1 MQQRSVIKFFRE
13 SEAYGEFSNFWRL
26 TEPLPFNGVMCAT
39 TEHAYQMQKFVYD
52 GCPIANAAYA
62 HLIATANTPYS
73 AKILAGQKCIGRSL
87 WQRKLFEKIEA
98 HKNKGAAIDPDWD
111 ARRDD
116 VMHDVLRRKFLLDKR
131 AQSVLLSTG
140 DALLL
145 ENSKYDAYW
154 GAGPN
159 GDGKNMLGQLLM
171 RVRDEISAG
180 NLLFGVSG
188 ITQDA
193 AGVWGK

>member
-13 SEAYGEFSNFWRL
+13 SDEYGEFSNFWRL
-26 TEPLPFNGVMCAT
+26 TEPLPFSGVMCAT

-62 HLIATANTPYS
+62 HLIATANTPYT
-73 AKILAGQKCIGRSL
+73 AKILAGQKCVGRSL

-98 HKNKGAAIDPDWD
+98 HKSKGVEIDPDWD

-116 VMHDVLRRKFLLDKR
+116 VMYGVLRRKFLLDRR

-159 GDGKNMLGQLLM
+159 SDGKNMLGQLLM

-188 ITQDA
+188 ITQDDA
-193 AGVWGK
+193 RLWGK

>member
-1 MQQRSVIKFFRE
+1 
-13 SEAYGEFSNFWRL
+13 
-26 TEPLPFNGVMCAT
+26 
-39 TEHAYQMQKFVYD
+39 
-52 GCPIANAAYA
+52 
-62 HLIATANTPYS
+62 
-73 AKILAGQKCIGRSL
+73 
-87 WQRKLFEKIEA
+87 
-98 HKNKGAAIDPDWD
+98 
-111 ARRDD
+111 
-116 VMHDVLRRKFLLDKR
+116 MHDVLRRKFLLDKR